1 MVMIKSKKQI
11 NEQSGPIV
19 LLWNFHIISKTKQS
33 AEQGGLSS
41 LQNSILYAFGN
52 DDVKHANALE
62 KKTKLKLKQSISSYL

>member
-41 LQNSILYAFGN
+41 LQNSILYAFGH